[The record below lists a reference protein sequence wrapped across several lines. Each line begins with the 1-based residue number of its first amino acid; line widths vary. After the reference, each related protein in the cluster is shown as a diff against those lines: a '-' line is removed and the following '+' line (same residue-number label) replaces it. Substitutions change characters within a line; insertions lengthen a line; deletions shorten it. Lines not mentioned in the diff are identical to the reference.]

1 MARLTCWL
9 IGFLA
14 LFLVSCSPSGP
25 AEEEALNSPSPPV
38 ASSTASFPSGAAQL
52 VILSPLEID
61 GAHSRLFTVG
71 QVNGEPKILVLD
83 GQTGSLLAAWDD
95 PGPLALDTLRQRL
108 VVDRGAQGVALL
120 NAATG
125 QTQAVIDLPAQ
136 DGPPAPQID
145 AESGLIYAFRETT
158 VFVIDPATGESI
170 RTLPLTVERFVCD
183 APSGDAPIYQTTA
196 DPATGRLYL
205 SFISHTCIPWVT
217 MTLVALDPGQGVEVG
232 RTEIDVNSQYTPYNG
247 HLIGVSVNR
256 LGPTIFWR
264 WEEASQWHQESGDFQ
279 GGPAGM
285 VVDTGRQLIYEAIGE
300 TIRIVEPKK
309 STLAGEMSVP
319 LLADSRLAG
328 HDPASDTLY
337 FVTSSGR
344 LILWPATNLFD
355 EPSLPVVAPSPLP
368 PVPVRQIVP
377 APNWADNRTMAVVVG
392 DVDCA
397 GGGQLF
403 VMINPD
409 SGWLPSL
416 TAGNGACE
424 SVATVAFS
432 PAFRQDSLLIAATN
446 QPPTVMRSL
455 DTGRS
460 WTPAATAFPEGT
472 RFAALF
478 ISPGYADDQTLF
490 TLTSTGLLYRSRDG
504 GQNWRLL
511 DQRLGHVTLA
521 GGQGAALDLYGAF
534 GGRVLHS
541 TDGGENWVEVGA
553 TPNGES
559 LTLLAAAPSAGEH
572 ALLYAFTEGGQFARS
587 LDGGATWQSILETSP
602 GPAQLAVA
610 VDVDEEHRPVFLLH
624 DRSITASFDGMA
636 SVWAAGAPDEA
647 GRFQPTA
654 MAVTPDFAAMP
665 YLFAGTADGQIIRVR
680 ADAQP

>member
-217 MTLVALDPGQGVEVG
+217 MTLVALDP
-232 RTEIDVNSQYTPYNG
+232 
-247 HLIGVSVNR
+247 
-256 LGPTIFWR
+256 
-264 WEEASQWHQESGDFQ
+264 
-279 GGPAGM
+279 
-285 VVDTGRQLIYEAIGE
+285 
-300 TIRIVEPKK
+300 
-309 STLAGEMSVP
+309 
-319 LLADSRLAG
+319 
-328 HDPASDTLY
+328 
-337 FVTSSGR
+337 
-344 LILWPATNLFD
+344 
-355 EPSLPVVAPSPLP
+355 
-368 PVPVRQIVP
+368 
-377 APNWADNRTMAVVVG
+377 
-392 DVDCA
+392 
-397 GGGQLF
+397 
-403 VMINPD
+403 
-409 SGWLPSL
+409 
-416 TAGNGACE
+416 
-424 SVATVAFS
+424 
-432 PAFRQDSLLIAATN
+432 
-446 QPPTVMRSL
+446 
-455 DTGRS
+455 
-460 WTPAATAFPEGT
+460 
-472 RFAALF
+472 
-478 ISPGYADDQTLF
+478 
-490 TLTSTGLLYRSRDG
+490 
-504 GQNWRLL
+504 
-511 DQRLGHVTLA
+511 
-521 GGQGAALDLYGAF
+521 
-534 GGRVLHS
+534 
-541 TDGGENWVEVGA
+541 
-553 TPNGES
+553 
-559 LTLLAAAPSAGEH
+559 
-572 ALLYAFTEGGQFARS
+572 
-587 LDGGATWQSILETSP
+587 
-602 GPAQLAVA
+602 
-610 VDVDEEHRPVFLLH
+610 
-624 DRSITASFDGMA
+624 
-636 SVWAAGAPDEA
+636 
-647 GRFQPTA
+647 
-654 MAVTPDFAAMP
+654 
-665 YLFAGTADGQIIRVR
+665 
-680 ADAQP
+680 